1 MAAKVS
7 IPEFQTTAHDAIPA
21 VYQAALATFRTNK
34 TKDVE
39 WRRVQLRR
47 LYWALVDYEPAL
59 LEALYRDLHK
69 SQAESRLTEVEYVK
83 GECLFLL
90 KQLDR
95 LVRDD
100 ALGVPDVPLPFKPM
114 NVRIRKE
121 PLGTVLVIGPYNYP
135 LMLLLSPLLGA
146 IAAGCTAVLK
156 PSELAPATAMVVTDL
171 LAARLDRAAFAVVNG
186 AVAETTALLGHKW
199 DKIFFT
205 GSAAVGTIVARKA
218 AETLTP
224 VCLELGGRNPAFVT
238 RNAHLAL
245 AARRLLWGKTLNAG
259 QVCMSANYILVDRAV
274 VDSFIHFLH
283 AAYRDMFPHGAK
295 ASPDLVRIV
304 NARHF
309 ARIKKILDTTRGRIV
324 LGGQVD
330 EADLFI
336 EPTAVLVDSPDDPA
350 MAEETFGPVWS
361 IYPYDTLE
369 QAIEI
374 ANGVHRTPLGLY
386 SFGTKA
392 ENEKG
397 ESSRRRPSP
406 LCPLLIVIRCCLPFP
421 SLALFFSSPCS
432 LTDGPPPVLGST
444 TSGGASLNDAYMH
457 GSINTVPFG
466 GVGDSGWGA
475 YHGKASFD
483 TFTHFRTVAETP
495 AWAEVLLRVRYIPYN
510 TRLIDMFAKGN
521 SNPGFDRNGQVVRGL
536 GYWAGLLLGLGTTS
550 LMAAVLRWLVVAS
563 AWYFYTTSR

>member
-392 ENEKG
+392 ENEK
-397 ESSRRRPSP
+397 
-406 LCPLLIVIRCCLPFP
+406 
-421 SLALFFSSPCS
+421 
-432 LTDGPPPVLGST
+432 VLGST